1 MCLSHFCLILVISRT
16 GQPRFMAAKGRRKP
30 SYDKGQLINLLIVQD
45 GLEGRKLCSPPQDGE
60 KGNEDVNMG
69 EV

>member
-1 MCLSHFCLILVISRT
+1 
-16 GQPRFMAAKGRRKP
+16 MAAKGRRKP

-69 EV
+69 EI